1 MLAQAQKRQE
11 KYEKEIL
18 RIEALKVYERKYA
31 DYALICGIDEVGR
44 GPLAGPVVAGAVI
57 LPKDC
62 NILYI
67 NDSKKLSEKKREE
80 LYDVIMERAVAT
92 GIGMA
97 SPARIDEINILQAT
111 YEAMREAI
119 SKLDP
124 QPDLLLNDAVTIPQ
138 VEIHQ
143 VPIIKGDA
151 KSISIGAASIIA
163 KVTRDRLM
171 VEYDKVMPEYGFA
184 SNKGYGSAAHI
195 DALKKYGFGCIFIL
209 PDGRIYTEYGNGD
222 NPDSLKQRNVS
233 GEMLG
238 AMYAV
243 RFALNSGF
251 TVIEIRYDYEGI
263 EKWVTGAWK
272 SKNDLT
278 KKYAQTMLGWGQKI
292 QIRFTKVPA
301 HSKVKY
307 NELADETAKL
317 GVANGNGI
325 PKVKSLSDFEAADG
339 VEA

>member
-1 MLAQAQKRQE
+1 MAEWNGLGRYPEDADVNDRPEEGTLLA
-11 KYEKEIL
+11 Y
-18 RIEALKVYERKYA
+18 V
-31 DYALICGIDEVGR
+31 D
-44 GPLAGPVVAGAVI
+44 
-57 LPKDC
+57 
-62 NILYI
+62 
-67 NDSKKLSEKKREE
+67 
-80 LYDVIMERAVAT
+80 
-92 GIGMA
+92 
-97 SPARIDEINILQAT
+97 
-111 YEAMREAI
+111 
-119 SKLDP
+119 
-124 QPDLLLNDAVTIPQ
+124 
-138 VEIHQ
+138 
-143 VPIIKGDA
+143 
-151 KSISIGAASIIA
+151 
-163 KVTRDRLM
+163 
-171 VEYDKVMPEYGFA
+171 
-184 SNKGYGSAAHI
+184 GSYQ

-251 TVIEIRYDYEGI
+251 TAIEIRYDYEGI

-307 NELADETAKL
+307 NELQMRPQSWVWQTET
-317 GVANGNGI
+317 VF
-325 PKVKSLSDFEAADG
+325 PKSKVSVTSKRQTVWKRENIYLRPCVCSPEVKGFGKE
-339 VEA
+339 

>member
-1 MLAQAQKRQE
+1 MAEWNGLGRYPEDADVNDRPEEGTLLA
-11 KYEKEIL
+11 Y
-18 RIEALKVYERKYA
+18 V
-31 DYALICGIDEVGR
+31 D
-44 GPLAGPVVAGAVI
+44 
-57 LPKDC
+57 
-62 NILYI
+62 
-67 NDSKKLSEKKREE
+67 
-80 LYDVIMERAVAT
+80 
-92 GIGMA
+92 
-97 SPARIDEINILQAT
+97 
-111 YEAMREAI
+111 
-119 SKLDP
+119 
-124 QPDLLLNDAVTIPQ
+124 
-138 VEIHQ
+138 
-143 VPIIKGDA
+143 
-151 KSISIGAASIIA
+151 
-163 KVTRDRLM
+163 
-171 VEYDKVMPEYGFA
+171 
-184 SNKGYGSAAHI
+184 GSYQ

-251 TVIEIRYDYEGI
+251 TAIEIRYDYEGI

-278 KKYAQTMLGWGQKI
+278 KKNAQTMLGWGQKI

>member
-1 MLAQAQKRQE
+1 MRTLGNNMAWLLKC
-11 KYEKEIL
+11 
-18 RIEALKVYERKYA
+18 IEAASCRCELPGERTGAEDQLYPINTTDRTKKETDETMAQWQGLGRYPENA
-31 DYALICGIDEVGR
+31 DQRTAPAAGEL
-44 GPLAGPVVAGAVI
+44 LAYV
-57 LPKDC
+57 D
-62 NILYI
+62 
-67 NDSKKLSEKKREE
+67 
-80 LYDVIMERAVAT
+80 
-92 GIGMA
+92 
-97 SPARIDEINILQAT
+97 
-111 YEAMREAI
+111 
-119 SKLDP
+119 
-124 QPDLLLNDAVTIPQ
+124 
-138 VEIHQ
+138 
-143 VPIIKGDA
+143 
-151 KSISIGAASIIA
+151 
-163 KVTRDRLM
+163 
-171 VEYDKVMPEYGFA
+171 
-184 SNKGYGSAAHI
+184 GSYQ

-251 TVIEIRYDYEGI
+251 RAIEIRYDYEGI

-272 SKNDLT
+272 SKNELT
-278 KKYAQTMLGWGQKI
+278 QKYAQTMRGWGQKI

-325 PKVKSLSDFEAADG
+325 PKVKSLSDFEAADAA
-339 VEA
+339 ERMQDAAE